1 MAEEVEADETKKK
14 VGNESEALTFNQ
26 EIVEMLQL
34 LDYEAKFCDKELQ
47 PISSMYFV
55 YPASNQAQQ
64 FKYFAS
70 LVAWLLGLCDA
81 QPTWK
86 KYDNPNTICTNMLV
100 ALKDFGV
107 SADLAPSKLKNG
119 YGDGVCNVLHELVKQ
134 VFTKLEASGK
144 WAWGPPNWPDEAL
157 FDEADVD
164 SDAEVGE
171 VEDVMGQ
178 QQDDEEEMMYAEIL
192 GGNEQHAKHDEET
205 WFVESKID
213 PREWQLELE
222 RITPKLRV
230 QVQGDTNEWRHH
242 ITQTNQYSKSLMEQ
256 MPQTTAQL
264 ATLGEDLAQI
274 LQRLRAKE
282 GYINSQFD
290 SRGADYRT
298 RQRELEEVNQKYQQ
312 LNESHMNLLE
322 ELRASTEEYESLKAE
337 MADRSQTVQDTAPL
351 VKIKDARNKLKA
363 DICQMDLRIGVVH
376 HTLMQAK
383 LRQRPSDKAQVGRD
397 WIGEEDD

>member
-1 MAEEVEADETKKK
+1 MAEEVEADEAKKK

-100 ALKDFGV
+100 ALKEFGV
-107 SADLAPSKLKNG
+107 PADLAPSKLKNG
-119 YGDGVCNVLHELVKQ
+119 YGDGVCAVLHELVKK
-134 VFTKLEASGK
+134 VFQKLEASGK
-144 WAWGPPNWPDEAL
+144 WSWGPPAWPDEAL

-171 VEDVMGQ
+171 VEDVLGQ
-178 QQDDEEEMMYAEIL
+178 QQDEEEEMMYAEII
-192 GGNEQHAKHDEET
+192 GGNEQTAKHDEDT

-230 QVQGDTNEWRHH
+230 QVQGDTNEWRAHVAQTHH
-242 ITQTNQYSKSLMEQ
+242 YSKSLAEQ

-264 ATLGEDLAQI
+264 QTLGEDLAQI
-274 LQRLRAKE
+274 LSRLRSKE

-290 SRGADYRT
+290 SRGADYRA
-298 RQRELEEVNQKYQQ
+298 RQRELEEVNAKYQQ

-322 ELRASTEEYESLKAE
+322 ELRASTDEYESLKSE
-337 MADRSQTVQDTAPL
+337 MAERSQTVQDTAPL

-383 LRQRPSDKAQVGRD
+383 LRQRPSDKTQVGRD
-397 WIGEEDD
+397 WEEDD